1 VRPFDILT
9 RSGRIDIYRNSE
21 STASFRFVSGLI
33 EYRFAKFLSHCSF
46 RIFSL
51 YQLSD
56 MIFTNT
62 KLILL
67 QLVLVPSVAG
77 AFRPVENPTG
87 LEGLKTPLVLKKP
100 PATPPTVNDGKNVIT
115 AKTMEQVGRA
125 SAAKRTDKEAISYED
140 EYWYDPRIHNFGNV
154 GFLGAIHAVLAP
166 ISTKVID
173 ELAYDGQDI
182 RSIVSKMRMDR
193 VY

>member
-1 VRPFDILT
+1 
-9 RSGRIDIYRNSE
+9 
-21 STASFRFVSGLI
+21 
-33 EYRFAKFLSHCSF
+33 
-46 RIFSL
+46 
-51 YQLSD
+51 

-100 PATPPTVNDGKNVIT
+100 PATTPTVNDGKNVIT
-115 AKTMEQVGRA
+115 PETMEQVGRA
-125 SAAKRTDKEAISYED
+125 SAAKRTDKEASYED

-182 RSIVSKMRMDR
+182 RSIVSETLRMDH